1 MKTKTGQIVTGLI
14 LNAMG
19 LLYPII
25 ETQLTDYRK
34 QSFNLV
40 GIMAFNIVWAVV
52 FGVMIGA
59 AVKECA
65 KGVCIFQIVLAVVII
80 LCEFFGRR
88 EMNVIYSL
96 VVAGIYLGTLLRLCV
111 AKQKT

>member
-1 MKTKTGQIVTGLI
+1 MPKGKKARTMRGRGDF
-14 LNAMG
+14 
-19 LLYPII
+19 Y
-25 ETQLTDYRK
+25 DY
-34 QSFNLV
+34 SL
-40 GIMAFNIVWAVV
+40 
-52 FGVMIGA
+52 
-59 AVKECA
+59 
-65 KGVCIFQIVLAVVII
+65 LAVVII